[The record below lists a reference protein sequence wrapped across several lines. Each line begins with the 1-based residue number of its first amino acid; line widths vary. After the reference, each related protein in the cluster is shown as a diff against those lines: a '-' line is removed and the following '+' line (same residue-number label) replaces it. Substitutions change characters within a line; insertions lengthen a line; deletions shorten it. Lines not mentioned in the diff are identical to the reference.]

1 MSDAVCNSGTPGTAA
16 WRLYGYV
23 KRAGGITCQ
32 LIRPDGTRINEP
44 LAVFAKQARD
54 REWDND
60 PEDMRAVLD
69 LAVIKEM
76 HHE

>member
-1 MSDAVCNSGTPGTAA
+1 MPFATLEPRVQPPGDYTGTS
-16 WRLYGYV
+16 
-23 KRAGGITCQ
+23 
-32 LIRPDGTRINEP
+32 NEP

-54 REWDND
+54 SEWGNN
-60 PEDMRAVLD
+60 PEDIRAVLD